1 MWPAGWAVRASSGAA
16 AAPDAGPWLCLHGER
31 SLCYWT
37 LLITDGTGQIT
48 GNRLIKF
55 HVLWDLWPNIAPLGM
70 VNLGLEWLQE
80 GHFYLQILLGRKL
93 LLWFS
98 CFVYFACVWVCFVG
112 VCVFHRKWE
121 PALRASSTFLGWSS
135 AAGDLPTGAR
145 TFRLLRAVMWVA
157 RSLAHSHTCLLVW
170 FKCEVVVLVECR
182 YWSVLCQTVEFNSC
196 DYSAAEN

>member
-93 LLWFS
+93 FSGLVVLCILLVS
-98 CFVYFACVWVCFVG
+98 ECVLLVCVCFTESGSLPWGPQAPSWAGAVQ
-112 VCVFHRKWE
+112 
-121 PALRASSTFLGWSS
+121 LG
-135 AAGDLPTGAR
+135 
-145 TFRLLRAVMWVA
+145 
-157 RSLAHSHTCLLVW
+157 TCLLVQELSDC
-170 FKCEVVVLVECR
+170 FAL
-182 YWSVLCQTVEFNSC
+182 
-196 DYSAAEN
+196 